1 MAIVNRRRPRKKINT
16 AGALPLVLSILV
28 ISALCVLAFKWQ
40 IAQYYEERPDIY
52 WTVPSVYY
60 PTVPCHGILFWKEKL
75 LPSPASGMIK
85 YPLGRGPVRV
95 AKGDTVAIVAGVA
108 LKVDSPGYF
117 VAGLDGHEGK
127 MKYGEIWNREILKF
141 EKANFQYFKDG
152 ILVNKGSTVGKL
164 VLSLLGTRFIG
175 TISPTPRIAEQIKK
189 DYLYVKDDE
198 TNSYDRA
205 VIRTDLDYGKGGK
218 RLYMDLP
225 FFRLKDIT
233 NRVITLQVDAGQE
246 TGALFPISCI
256 VKKNGKLGVLRV
268 RSQSATFTPIVGIY
282 IKGEKFLAS
291 EGVEAGQPIV
301 LHPEAT
307 REGRVKAK

>member
-1 MAIVNRRRPRKKINT
+1 MAIVNRRRPRKIIN
-16 AGALPLVLSILV
+16 ASGALPLVLAILV
-28 ISALCVLAFKWQ
+28 IAAFWLLAFKWH
-40 IAQYYEERPDIY
+40 IMHYYEERPDIY

-60 PTVPCHGILFWKEKL
+60 PTVPCRGILFWKEKL
-75 LPSPASGMIK
+75 LPAPASGMIK

-108 LKVDSPGYF
+108 LKVDEPGYF

-127 MKYGEIWNREILKF
+127 MKYGELWNREKLEF

-152 ILVNKGSTVGKL
+152 ILVNKGATVGKL

-175 TISPTPRIAEQIKK
+175 TISTTPRIAEQIKK
-189 DYLYVKDDE
+189 DYIYVKDDD

-205 VIRTDLDYGKGGK
+205 IIRTDLDDGKGSK

-225 FFRLKDIT
+225 FFRLKDVT
-233 NRVITLQVDAGQE
+233 NRVVTLQVDAGQE
-246 TGALFPISCI
+246 TGALFPICCI

-268 RSQSATFTPIVGIY
+268 RSQSATFTPVVGSY
-282 IKGEKFLAS
+282 IQGEKFLAR
-291 EGVEAGQPIV
+291 EGVAAGQPIV
-301 LHPEAT
+301 LHPEST